1 MIDLRINKK
10 GGYRMK
16 SNNKGFTLIEL
27 VIVIVILGILAA
39 VALPKFID
47 IVSNAKV
54 SATQAGLGSI
64 RSVIALKYSQNLAAG
79 VTTNTY
85 PTTLTTGDFFSG
97 QIPTNKLNNITTAVT
112 IAAPAAGTATSAA
125 GGWWFIT
132 GTGTQAGQAGAYSDG
147 TVDTSTW

>member
-1 MIDLRINKK
+1 MADR
-10 GGYRMK
+10 
-16 SNNKGFTLIEL
+16 KGFTLIEL

-54 SATQAGLGSI
+54 SSARAGLGSI
-64 RSVIALKYSQNLAAG
+64 RSVIAMKYSQNLAAA

-97 QIPTNKLNNITTAVT
+97 QLPTNKLNNITTAVT

>member
-1 MIDLRINKK
+1 MADR
-10 GGYRMK
+10 
-16 SNNKGFTLIEL
+16 KGFTLIEL

-54 SATQAGLGSI
+54 SATQAGLGSV
-64 RSVIALKYSQNLAAG
+64 RSVIALKYSQNLAAA

-97 QIPTNKLNNITTAVT
+97 QLPTNKLNNITTAVT
-112 IAAPAAGTATSAA
+112 VATPPAGTATSAL

-132 GTGTQAGQAGAYSDG
+132 GTGTQAGQAGAYSDS
-147 TVDTSTW
+147 TQDTSIW

>member
-1 MIDLRINKK
+1 MADR
-10 GGYRMK
+10 
-16 SNNKGFTLIEL
+16 KGFTLIEL

-54 SATQAGLGSI
+54 SSARAGLGSI
-64 RSVIALKYSQNLAAG
+64 RSVIAMKYSQNLAAA

-97 QIPTNKLNNITTAVT
+97 QLPTNKLNNITTAVT
-112 IAAPAAGTATSAA
+112 VATPPAGTATSAL

-132 GTGTQAGQAGAYSDG
+132 GTGTQAGQAGAYSDS
-147 TVDTSTW
+147 TQDTSIW

>member
-1 MIDLRINKK
+1 
-10 GGYRMK
+10 MK
-16 SNNKGFTLIEL
+16 RNNQGFTLIEL

-39 VALPKFID
+39 IALPKFVDLIT
-47 IVSNAKV
+47 NAKV
-54 SATQAGLGSI
+54 SATQAGLGSV

-97 QIPTNKLNNITTAVT
+97 QLPQNKLNNLTTAVT
-112 IAAPAAGTATSAA
+112 VAAPPAATTQTSAS

-147 TVDTSTW
+147 TQDVSTW

>member
-1 MIDLRINKK
+1 
-10 GGYRMK
+10 MK
-16 SNNKGFTLIEL
+16 SNSKGFTLIEL

-39 VALPKFID
+39 IALPKFID
-47 IVSNAKV
+47 IVGNAKV
-54 SATQAGLGSI
+54 SATQAGLGSV

-97 QIPTNKLNNITTAVT
+97 NLPMNKLNNLTTAVT
-112 IAAPAAGTATSAA
+112 AAAPAAGTATSAA

-147 TVDTSTW
+147 TQDTSTW

>member
-1 MIDLRINKK
+1 MTDR
-10 GGYRMK
+10 
-16 SNNKGFTLIEL
+16 KGFTLIEL
-27 VIVIVILGILAA
+27 VIVKVILGILAA

-47 IVSNAKV
+47 IITNSKL
-54 SATQAGLGSI
+54 SSTRAGLGSI
-64 RSVIALKYSQNLAAG
+64 RSVIALKYSQNLASA

-97 QIPTNKLNNITTAVT
+97 QVPTNKLNNITTAVT

-132 GTGTQAGQAGAYSDG
+132 GTGTQAGLAGAYSDG
-147 TVDTSTW
+147 TQDTSIW

>member
-1 MIDLRINKK
+1 
-10 GGYRMK
+10 MK

-54 SATQAGLGSI
+54 SATQAGLGSV
-64 RSVIALKYSQNLAAG
+64 RSVIALKYSQNLAAA

-85 PTTLTTGDFFSG
+85 PTTLTTGDFFSS
-97 QIPTNKLNNITTAVT
+97 QIPANKLNNLTTAVT
-112 IAAPAAGTATSAA
+112 LAAPPGGTATSAA